1 MSKTVK
7 RIGRSVKKV
16 VRGVSKAVSGIVKGV
31 GKVVSKVAGSK
42 LGRIILTA
50 AAVYFGGAALMGG
63 MAGVKAAGA
72 STGFLGKIG
81 SFVSGAGTGIGNA
94 WTNLIQA
101 GASAFGGDFS
111 QAGSQLMAGSK
122 GQAFT
127 PPLDIATTANLSG
140 VSGLD
145 TLSQASQGMSTPLT
159 DNALNSAYNFSPSS
173 LAPTGPTTAPA
184 SSGLFSS
191 DLAKYGLVSGG
202 MQLAG
207 GLVTGIGQ
215 QKALEDQRKF
225 EQQRIDEQRQF
236 ADANQNFGIDF
247 VNRDT
252 DFINTREPFNQTT
265 QSGMRAVPDQRFVR
279 PGLINQNTLGQYSS
293 LSGMTNPMLGMYQG

>member
-1 MSKTVK
+1 MSKSVK
-7 RIGRSVKKV
+7 RAFRSVKKV
-16 VRGVSKAVSGIVKGV
+16 VKGVAKAVSGVVKGV

-50 AAVYFGGAALMGG
+50 AGVYFGGAALMGG
-63 MAGVKAAGA
+63 MNAAGSA
-72 STGFLGKIG
+72 TGFLGKIG

-145 TLSQASQGMSTPLT
+145 PLSQVNQGFSTPLT
-159 DNALNSAYNFSPSS
+159 DQALKTPFLDQTLQSSNVLNTPS
-173 LAPTGPTTAPA
+173 APA

-207 GLVTGIGQ
+207 GLVSGVGQ

-293 LSGMTNPMLGMYQG
+293 LSGMTNPMLGMYQR